1 MGVARAPLDPSPR
14 ANTVCGESGCCMLV
28 AGVHKSVRGSRALVQ
43 ELRCVPQRA
52 LWPCDRLCAHRIDFK
67 ISFARAHKFMKII
80 PHTNIA
86 RGHLPL
92 NSIPY

>member
-43 ELRCVPQRA
+43 ELRGACRSDQRA
-52 LWPCDRLCAHRIDFK
+52 PCAVRTSHRL
-67 ISFARAHKFMKII
+67 
-80 PHTNIA
+80 
-86 RGHLPL
+86 
-92 NSIPY
+92 